1 METETD
7 NKVLVAG
14 EIDDTANLDCA
25 LFIGPVDDDS
35 MAARV
40 DSHLQQT
47 PDTARRQE

>member
-7 NKVLVAG
+7 NRVLVAG
-14 EIDDTANLDCA
+14 EIDDAGDLDFT

-35 MAARV
+35 KAARV
-40 DSHLQQT
+40 DSHLQQS